1 MPAVLRRIPAG
12 MISAIVALIVWQIVG
27 SVGPLAGDSFATAT
41 EAIGALWQYL
51 GDSTFWTAV
60 WETLQMALIGLVIS
74 VLIAV
79 PLGFLIGLSRFSY
92 RSTKFTFDFMKV
104 IPPIV
109 VIPIAILVIGPT
121 VAMGVAL
128 VVFANVFS
136 IAIQTAYGVRDADP
150 VLLET
155 MRCYRMGLAKQIRY
169 ARLPSAAVQIGIAL
183 RLAIAASLVVSV
195 VAGLV
200 GGAGGLGSLL
210 ALTQSSGNADQ
221 TYAIIL
227 FLGIVGVAL
236 SRLLVR
242 TQRRVVFWSGK

>member
-1 MPAVLRRIPAG
+1 MPVVLRRIPAG
-12 MISAIVALIVWQIVG
+12 VISTIAALIVWQIIG

-41 EAIGALWQYL
+41 EAIGALAEFL
-51 GDSTFWTAV
+51 GQSDFWTAV
-60 WETLQMALIGLVIS
+60 WQTLQMAIIGLLIS
-74 VLIAV
+74 VVIAV

-92 RSTKFTFDFMKV
+92 RSTKFTFDFLKV

-109 VIPIAILVIGPT
+109 LIPIAILVIGPD
-121 VAMGVAL
+121 VKMGVVL
-128 VVFANVFS
+128 VVFANTFS
-136 IAIQTAYGVRDADP
+136 MAIQTAYGVRDADP

-155 MRCYRMGLAKQIRY
+155 MRCYRMGLVKQIRY

-183 RLAIAASLVVSV
+183 RLAISASLVVSV

-210 ALTQSSGNADQ
+210 ALTQSSGNADE

-227 FLGIVGVAL
+227 FLGIIGVAV

-242 TQRRVVFWSGK
+242 TQRRVIFWSGK

>member
-1 MPAVLRRIPAG
+1 MSVALRRIPPG
-12 MISAIVALIVWQIVG
+12 VISTVIALIVWQVVG

-41 EAIGALWQYL
+41 EAISALIEFL
-51 GDSTFWTAV
+51 GQALFWTAL
-60 WETLQMALIGLVIS
+60 WETIQMAVIGFAIS
-74 VLIAV
+74 VAIAV
-79 PLGFLIGLSRFSY
+79 PLGLLIGLSRFAY
-92 RSTKFTFDFMKV
+92 RSTKFTFDFLKV

-109 VIPIAILVIGPT
+109 LIPITILVIGPT
-121 VAMGVAL
+121 MAMGVFL
-128 VVFANVFS
+128 VVFANVFA

-155 MRCYRMGLAKQIRY
+155 MRCYRLGLWRQIQF
-169 ARLPSAAVQIGIAL
+169 ARVPSAAVQISMAL
-183 RLAIAASLVVSV
+183 RLAVSASLIVAV

-227 FLGIVGVAL
+227 FLGILGVTV
-236 SRLLVR
+236 SRLIVR
-242 TQRRVVFWSGK
+242 SQRRVIFWSGK

>member
-1 MPAVLRRIPAG
+1 MPVVLRRIPAG
-12 MISAIVALIVWQIVG
+12 VISTIAALIVWQIIG

-41 EAIGALWQYL
+41 EAISALWTLL
-51 GDSTFWTAV
+51 GQSEYWLAF
-60 WETLQMALIGLVIS
+60 WETIQMAAIGFAIS
-74 VLIAV
+74 VVVAV
-79 PLGFLIGLSRFSY
+79 PLGILIGLSRFSY
-92 RSTKFTFDFMKV
+92 RSSKVVFDVLKV

-109 VIPIAILVIGPT
+109 IIPIAILVIGPT
-121 VAMGVAL
+121 MAMGIAL

-136 IAIQTAYGVRDADP
+136 MAIQTAYGVRDADP

-155 MRCYRMGLAKQIRY
+155 MRCYRMGLVKQIRY

-183 RLAIAASLVVSV
+183 RLAISASLVVSV

-227 FLGIVGVAL
+227 FLGIIGVAV

-242 TQRRVVFWSGK
+242 TQRRVIFWSGK

>member
-1 MPAVLRRIPAG
+1 MPMAIRRIPPAVV
-12 MISAIVALIVWQIVG
+12 STVVALIVWQIVG

-41 EAIGALWQYL
+41 ESISALITFFGQSL
-51 GDSTFWTAV
+51 FWTAL
-60 WETLQMALIGLVIS
+60 WETLQMAILGFLIS
-74 VLIAV
+74 VAIAV
-79 PLGFLIGLSRFSY
+79 PLGLLIGLSRFAY
-92 RSTKFTFDFMKV
+92 RSSKFTFDFLKV

-109 VIPIAILVIGPT
+109 IIPITILVIGPNI
-121 VAMGVAL
+121 AMGVFL

-155 MRCYRMGLAKQIRY
+155 MRCYRLGLGRQLSY
-169 ARLPSAAVQIGIAL
+169 ARLPSAAVQISIAL
-183 RLAIAASLVVSV
+183 RLAVSASLVVAV

-227 FLGIVGVAL
+227 FLGILGVAV
-236 SRLLVR
+236 SRLIVR
-242 TQRRVVFWSGK
+242 GQRRIVFWSGK

>member
-1 MPAVLRRIPAG
+1 MPAVLRRIPPG
-12 MISAIVALIVWQIVG
+12 VISTVVALIVWQIIG

-41 EAIGALWQYL
+41 EAIGALVTLL
-51 GDSTFWTAV
+51 GDPTFWAAF
-60 WETLQMALIGLVIS
+60 WETVQMAVIGFAIS
-74 VLIAV
+74 VVIAI
-79 PLGFLIGLSRFSY
+79 PLGILIGLSRFSY
-92 RSTKFTFDFMKV
+92 RSTKFTFDFLKV

-109 VIPIAILVIGPT
+109 LIPIAILVIGPT
-121 VAMGVAL
+121 LAMGVAL

-136 IAIQTAYGVRDADP
+136 MAIQTAYGVRDADP

-155 MRCYRMGLAKQIRY
+155 MRCFRLGLAKQIRY
-169 ARLPSAAVQIGIAL
+169 ARLPSAAVQIGIGM
-183 RLAIAASLVVSV
+183 RLAISASLVVAV

-210 ALTQSSGNADQ
+210 ALTQSSGNADA

-227 FLGIVGVAL
+227 FLGIIGVAL

-242 TQRRVVFWSGK
+242 GQRRVIFWSGK